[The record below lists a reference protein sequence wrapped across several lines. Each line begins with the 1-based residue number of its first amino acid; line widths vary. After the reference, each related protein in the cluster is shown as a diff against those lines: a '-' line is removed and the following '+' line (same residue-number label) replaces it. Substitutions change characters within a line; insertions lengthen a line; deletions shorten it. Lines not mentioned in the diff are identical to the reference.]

1 MTKIFMKLLKQLV
14 KNVPPLIKKHYYS
27 VHMVIFRLFLFSI
40 PVQELKKK
48 KDYLLLCL
56 SCQKIILV
64 KFHNEHRKVHRGK

>member
-1 MTKIFMKLLKQLV
+1 MTKIFMKPLKQLV

-48 KDYLLLCL
+48 K
-56 SCQKIILV
+56 KIICCFVYLV
-64 KFHNEHRKVHRGK
+64 KRLS

>member
-27 VHMVIFRLFLFSI
+27 VHMAIFRLFLFSI

-48 KDYLLLCL
+48 K
-56 SCQKIILV
+56 IICCFVYLV
-64 KFHNEHRKVHRGK
+64 KRLS